1 MKYLA
6 LITGC
11 VLLTGCATGYQAHTW
26 SGGYKDKELGE
37 NNYMV
42 EYYGNGTTS
51 TEMLKTFWSKRAL
64 ELCPNGYDVM
74 GENKGKS
81 YGCIF
86 LCFISSIDLPVL
98 KADIQCK

>member
-37 NNYMV
+37 NHYMFNTM
-42 EYYGNGTTS
+42 ETAQLQ
-51 TEMLKTFWSKRAL
+51 LKCLKPFGV
-64 ELCPNGYDVM
+64 N
-74 GENKGKS
+74 
-81 YGCIF
+81 
-86 LCFISSIDLPVL
+86 VL
-98 KADIQCK
+98 QNCVPMVTI